1 MSSVYKTDQDSLETI
16 SLLKKAIELLNE
28 RFGINICLNQPGLE
42 PLSIIGKTETEII
55 DELKKKIFL
64 MFLEYSKQENIPLD
78 DRTIKNL
85 LGGLSRESIMT
96 IAKRFAVLAPVI
108 DYSNQDEEFDNLPFM
123 DGVYGYIQEVLA
135 NICSNMLDGYLLEF
149 KTLLQEFLS
158 DSVPTKKA
166 ELLTIISRENKKSCS
181 TISEARGADMD
192 ELLTMFLKGNKDGCS
207 TMDDPRFDDL
217 AVLTM
222 MVYNSCDTMTEEP
235 SVGSGKISPR
245 V

>member
-1 MSSVYKTDQDSLETI
+1 
-16 SLLKKAIELLNE
+16 
-28 RFGINICLNQPGLE
+28 
-42 PLSIIGKTETEII
+42 
-55 DELKKKIFL
+55 
-64 MFLEYSKQENIPLD
+64 PLD